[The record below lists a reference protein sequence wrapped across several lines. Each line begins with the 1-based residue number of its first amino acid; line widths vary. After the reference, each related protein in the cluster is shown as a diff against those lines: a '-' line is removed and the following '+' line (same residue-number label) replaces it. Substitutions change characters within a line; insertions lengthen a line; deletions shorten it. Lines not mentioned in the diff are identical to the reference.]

1 MLLFSSGSRCI
12 ENYARWPLTGCLA
25 LSITRW
31 ASSLLRLQTSKP
43 LLDLDIFFSP
53 LYFNKLA
60 QITNSN
66 ASASGIAPRNFHTQ
80 SFGTIE
86 TMPRTR
92 MTAPR
97 TSHSKGKMVS
107 TTCFPATSTTNF
119 ICISANLRTLKFVQI
134 RQTGRGKRGRVENS
148 VHFLNFSLQ
157 TQLLQDKY
165 ALNDDLSLDTDTSCS
180 KLATAESQTTHYF

>member
-25 LSITRW
+25 LSIPRW
-31 ASSLLRLQTSKP
+31 ASSLLRLQTNKP

-66 ASASGIAPRNFHTQ
+66 ASASGHMQFHTQ
-80 SFGTIE
+80 SFGTME
-86 TMPRTR
+86 TMLRTR

-97 TSHSKGKMVS
+97 TSHSKGSFNCLFSSKVHYQFHLH
-107 TTCFPATSTTNF
+107 TCQPANFKICTNQVDRMRE
-119 ICISANLRTLKFVQI
+119 A
-134 RQTGRGKRGRVENS
+134 GKGGKQRA
-148 VHFLNFSLQ
+148 FL
-157 TQLLQDKY
+157 
-165 ALNDDLSLDTDTSCS
+165 
-180 KLATAESQTTHYF
+180 